1 MKNRNFFAMF
11 LNKLSIIFI
20 LLIKLF
26 TNAEYCSENLERI
39 CYYSSWSSDSINKIQ
54 ANLCTIIIYTHA
66 KIKNGILTGE
76 NPLIELKKYN
86 NNIKIIIG
94 IGGWVFKISE
104 MNFLLR
110 SKSKRKQFIIE
121 AVKFTR
127 NLKFDGLDLDFYC
140 KFSFFI

>member
-1 MKNRNFFAMF
+1 MLKIRHQ
-11 LNKLSIIFI
+11 
-20 LLIKLF
+20 LLL
-26 TNAEYCSENLERI
+26 
-39 CYYSSWSSDSINKIQ
+39 
-54 ANLCTIIIYTHA
+54 
-66 KIKNGILTGE
+66 
-76 NPLIELKKYN
+76 
-86 NNIKIIIG
+86 NIKIIIG

>member
-1 MKNRNFFAMF
+1 MF

-66 KIKNGILTGE
+66 KIKNGVLTGINE

-94 IGGWVFKISE
+94 IGGWGLKISE
-104 MNFLLR
+104 INFLLR
-110 SKSKRKQFIIE
+110 DKSKRKQFIKE

-127 NLKFDGLDLDFYC
+127 DLQFDGLDLDFYC
-140 KFSFFI
+140 